1 MYTYWRLHSTFCTWI
16 KNTICLQTKVMKPT
30 RLFKPWFLIGMI
42 LVSFQAEVFMT
53 QNPPCHNCL
62 GPSDPLP
69 EGSYLL
75 QK

>member
-1 MYTYWRLHSTFCTWI
+1 
-16 KNTICLQTKVMKPT
+16 MKPT

-69 EGSYLL
+69 EASYLL